1 MNRRRKPSKAKQAKQ
16 VPIVRL
22 DNVPRFRSEAEEA
35 AWWDA
40 HPEVITKAFELV
52 YGRPGRR
59 ATRPVTI
66 RLPVEDVARARRLAS
81 RKGLGYQT
89 LVKTLLHE
97 ALLREERL

>member
-1 MNRRRKPSKAKQAKQ
+1 MNRRKQTEKTKHAKQ

-22 DNVPRFRSEAEEA
+22 ENIPRFRSEAEEA

-40 HPEVITKAFELV
+40 HPEVITKAFELA
-52 YGRPGRR
+52 YGKAGRR
-59 ATRPVTI
+59 ATRPITI
-66 RLPVEDVARARRLAS
+66 RLPVEDVARAKRMAT

-97 ALLREERL
+97 ALLREDRA